1 MQQIQEI
8 IIGGS
13 MSILTILAGIAVKAV
28 KDFLVAKGG
37 EKAIKITEILAK
49 TAVNATEQVAQ
60 KLDIHGEQ
68 KLAHA
73 KDIVKKGLEQYNIY
87 LTNSQ
92 IDNFIE
98 AAVKQAN
105 EAWKGN

>member
-1 MQQIQEI
+1 MDQITSI
-8 IIGGS
+8 ITS
-13 MSILTILAGIAVKAV
+13 SAMSILVVLTGIVVQAIK
-28 KDFLVAKGG
+28 KYLLMRGG
-37 EKAIKITEILAK
+37 KKAIEIVEILAK
-49 TAVNATEQVAQ
+49 NAVNATEQVAQ

-68 KLAHA
+68 KLAYA

-87 LTNSQ
+87 LTTSQ
-92 IDNFIE
+92 IDNFLE

>member
-49 TAVNATEQVAQ
+49 NAVNATEQVAQ

>member
-28 KDFLVAKGG
+28 KEFLVAKGG

-49 TAVNATEQVAQ
+49 NAVNATEQVAQ

>member
-49 TAVNATEQVAQ
+49 NAVNATEQVAQ

-105 EAWKGN
+105 EAWKAN

>member
-49 TAVNATEQVAQ
+49 NAVNATEQVAQ

-68 KLAHA
+68 KLAYA

-92 IDNFIE
+92 IDNFLE

>member
-49 TAVNATEQVAQ
+49 NAVNATEQVAQ

-73 KDIVKKGLEQYNIY
+73 KDIVKKDLEQYNIY

>member
-49 TAVNATEQVAQ
+49 NAVNATEQVAQ

-105 EAWKGN
+105 DAWKGN

>member
-49 TAVNATEQVAQ
+49 NAVNATEQVAQ

-73 KDIVKKGLEQYNIY
+73 KDIVKTGLEQYNIY

>member
-49 TAVNATEQVAQ
+49 NAVNATEQVAQ

-105 EAWKGN
+105 DAWKCN

>member
-8 IIGGS
+8 IIGVS

-49 TAVNATEQVAQ
+49 NAVNATEQVAQ

>member
-28 KDFLVAKGG
+28 KDFLVANGG

-49 TAVNATEQVAQ
+49 NAVNATEQVAQ

>member
-49 TAVNATEQVAQ
+49 NAVNATEQVAQ

-73 KDIVKKGLEQYNIY
+73 KDIVKKGLEQHNIY

-105 EAWKGN
+105 DAWKGN

>member
-49 TAVNATEQVAQ
+49 YAVNATEQVAQ

-105 EAWKGN
+105 DAWKGN